1 MGGKTTI
8 EAPKADPAESALRK
22 EQASLLALQK
32 DAILHDQQVN
42 ELLQPFLMEQA
53 GVTALYGN
61 QTKIDDLN
69 AQKQALVDQQGG
81 FEVDQGR
88 IDQLTQERDDLSER
102 RIAAKTSD
110 QKRRIATQMGEKVA
124 EIKQLRSGGEAGGA
138 NAQQIADIDSQIS
151 QLQSTA
157 GDITGFE
164 EITDPAQ
171 AKRDEAE
178 GLLLDRELAALKGEL
193 PIDPGLLK
201 DLDKRDQAFE
211 NELRTRFG
219 GDLTSSP
226 ALEAI
231 QAAKD
236 SRSTILDQARRGD
249 LSLASQLQLQQ
260 GAFNQATTQ
269 TGISNALGITGSSNP
284 FASQFGAG
292 ASGFGTAQ
300 QGFQFDRSQQ
310 FAARKFNA
318 SQPSPFGQI
327 AGAIAGAGIGAF
339 TGGAGSELGAKFG
352 ASLFDKEKAGT
363 T

>member
-8 EAPKADPAESALRK
+8 EAPKADPAETALRK

-42 ELLQPFLMEQA
+42 QLMQPFLMQQA
-53 GVTALYGN
+53 GVNPLFGN
-61 QTKIDDLN
+61 QTQIDSLT
-69 AQKQALVDQQGG
+69 AQRQALVDQQGG

-88 IDQLTQERDDLSER
+88 IDQLTQERSVLAEQR
-102 RIAAKTSD
+102 NAATSAD
-110 QKRRIATQMGEKVA
+110 QKRRIADQMGQKVS
-124 EIKQLRSGGEAGGA
+124 EIEQLRNGGEAGGA
-138 NAQQIADIDSQIS
+138 NAQQIADIDNQIS
-151 QLQSTA
+151 QLQATA
-157 GDITGFE
+157 GNITGFE
-164 EITDPAQ
+164 EIVDPAQ

-211 NELRTRFG
+211 NELRTRYG

-231 QAAKD
+231 QGAKD
-236 SRSTILDQARRGD
+236 SRSTIEDQARRGD

-260 GAFNQATTQ
+260 GGFNQNTTQ
-269 TGISNALGITGSSNP
+269 MGISNMLGIAGSSNP
-284 FASQFGAG
+284 FASQFGSG
-292 ASGFGTAQ
+292 AAGFGNAQ

-310 FAARKFNA
+310 LNANQFNA
-318 SQPSPFGQI
+318 QQSSPFGSI
-327 AGAIAGAGIGAF
+327 LGGVAGAAAGGL
-339 TGGAGSELGAKFG
+339 GGGFG
-352 ASLFDKEKAGT
+352 AAWGNSLFGAT
-363 T
+363 